1 MMPAVDL
8 FYPLNE
14 FYAEAGLPLPS
25 VTPVE
30 PEEIPEPCRSIL
42 VHDVDMTPTIESAF
56 GESVDLKVLKHSLRG
71 NVFSREI
78 ALTLRQRGVA
88 VVFGAIKIYLDYFPD
103 KARSLVL
110 EMKQPLG
117 TILASERVAHSS
129 HPAGYFRVTADGLIN
144 RALNLN
150 DSAILYGR
158 RNVLSQLASTGFAFM
173 ALSANPRC
181 ANSGRAEPGGGGLA
195 LRSKS

>member
-1 MMPAVDL
+1 MPAVDL

-25 VTPVE
+25 VTPVG

-42 VHDVDMTPTIESAF
+42 VHDVDMTPTIESTF

-78 ALTLRQRGVA
+78 ALILRQRDVA
-88 VVFGAIKIYLDYFPD
+88 VVFGAIKIYLEYFPG
-103 KARSLVL
+103 KARALVL

-117 TILASERVAHSS
+117 TILAAERVAHSS
-129 HPAGYFRVTADGLIN
+129 HPSGYFRVTADGLIN

-150 DSAILYGR
+150 NSAILYGR
-158 RNVLSQLASTGFAFM
+158 RNVLSDSSHRTLAQVLEILPPP
-173 ALSANPRC
+173 AL
-181 ANSGRAEPGGGGLA
+181 LA
-195 LRSKS
+195 TLISP